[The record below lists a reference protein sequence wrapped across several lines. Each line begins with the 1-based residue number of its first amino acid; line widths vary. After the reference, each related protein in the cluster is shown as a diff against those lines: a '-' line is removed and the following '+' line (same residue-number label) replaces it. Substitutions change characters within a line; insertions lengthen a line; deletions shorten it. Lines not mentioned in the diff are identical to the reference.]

1 VTVAAVDASIFN
13 LTHYEAPDPLG
24 YFFGQRQLNTEIRD
38 LYGLL
43 IDGMQ
48 GSRTSLN
55 LFAGILRLIAKLH
68 LRAARLAI

>member
-1 VTVAAVDASIFN
+1 VTVAAVDAGILN
-13 LTHYEAPDPLG
+13 LTHYEAPDSLG
-24 YFFGQRQLNTEIRD
+24 YFFGQRQLNTEVRD

-55 LFAGILRLIAKLH
+55 LSAGILRLIAKLH